1 MNKRLEAII
10 DRVLSWPEKAQD
22 EAEQALAA
30 IEQKHVRPTLTPE
43 DEAKLAALRETIN
56 RSIEQGG
63 SFTDKEVGASI
74 EARLDAWERKRTG
87 A

>member
-10 DRVLSWPEKAQD
+10 DRVLTWPEAAQD

-30 IEQKHVRPTLTPE
+30 IEEKHHPRPLTPE
-43 DEAKLAALRETIN
+43 EEEAKLAALRQTIN

-63 SFTDKEVGASI
+63 SYTDEEVGAY
-74 EARLDAWERKRTG
+74 LDALHAQAESERR
-87 A
+87 